1 MYGIYLE
8 FVPVN
13 LYQSV
18 KKNITILEKGL
29 HMGWPQ
35 QYPIIPNIHS
45 IRGVFGVWILAEAMQ
60 KGLHQLQTSACQ
72 RVPAQQTF
80 EKGHLDT
87 AREA

>member
-45 IRGVFGVWILAEAMQ
+45 IRGVFGYGFWRRLCKKACTSCRLRLSA
-60 KGLHQLQTSACQ
+60 SAC
-72 RVPAQQTF
+72 PANF
-80 EKGHLDT
+80 
-87 AREA
+87 